1 MKKIYCKPVSERVL
15 PEILRNVMNNLD
27 AVSEQ
32 EKMSV
37 YKDNS
42 VDAGNALS
50 GDSPIWD
57 DTQK

>member
-15 PEILRNVMNNLD
+15 PEILRNVMDNFET
-27 AVSEQ
+27 VSESATLPVSP
-32 EKMSV
+32 EP
-37 YKDNS
+37 
-42 VDAGNALS
+42 VDPGSALS

>member
-15 PEILRNVMNNLD
+15 PEILRNVMD
-27 AVSEQ
+27 FETVSESAT
-32 EKMSV
+32 MSV
-37 YKDNS
+37 IKDKP
-42 VDAGNALS
+42 VDPSEALS

>member
-15 PEILRNVMNNLD
+15 PEIQRNVMD
-27 AVSEQ
+27 FEVVSET
-32 EKMSV
+32 ETLPAD
-37 YKDNS
+37 KDHP
-42 VDAGNALS
+42 VDPSEALS

>member
-15 PEILRNVMNNLD
+15 PEILRNVMD
-27 AVSEQ
+27 FDVVSET
-32 EKMSV
+32 ETLPAD
-37 YKDNS
+37 KDHPV
-42 VDAGNALS
+42 VDPGSALS

>member
-15 PEILRNVMNNLD
+15 PEILRNVMDHLET
-27 AVSEQ
+27 VSEP

-37 YKDNS
+37 YKDQS
-42 VDAGNALS
+42 VDASSALS

>member
-15 PEILRNVMNNLD
+15 PEILRNVMD
-27 AVSEQ
+27 FDVVSET
-32 EKMSV
+32 ETLPAD
-37 YKDNS
+37 KDHP
-42 VDAGNALS
+42 VDPKDALS

>member
-15 PEILRNVMNNLD
+15 PEIKWNVMD
-27 AVSEQ
+27 FESDSESATLPISQ
-32 EKMSV
+32 
-37 YKDNS
+37 DP
-42 VDAGNALS
+42 VDAGGALS

>member
-15 PEILRNVMNNLD
+15 PEILRNVMD
-27 AVSEQ
+27 FEVVSESAT
-32 EKMSV
+32 MPV
-37 YKDNS
+37 DKDNP
-42 VDAGNALS
+42 VDPKDALS

>member
-15 PEILRNVMNNLD
+15 PEILRNVMDNFE

-32 EKMSV
+32 EKLPISQ
-37 YKDNS
+37 DP
-42 VDAGNALS
+42 VDAGGALS

>member
-15 PEILRNVMNNLD
+15 PEILRNVMD
-27 AVSEQ
+27 FEVVSES
-32 EKMSV
+32 ETLPV
-37 YKDNS
+37 VKDDP
-42 VDAGNALS
+42 VDPGSALS